1 MILVDDVSL
10 CAAEIGLL
18 IERAAVAIEDGR
30 VIAIL
35 RGEDERRAAC
45 ARADDVVAGN
55 GMILMP
61 GLINAHTHSYGN
73 VLRGTENSL
82 PLEPWALYTVAY
94 GRSLNDEAVGL

>member
-55 GMILMP
+55 GMIMIP
-61 GLINAHTHSYGN
+61 GPIHPHTQSYGN
-73 VLRGTENSL
+73 VLLGTAHNLSL
-82 PLEPWALYTVAY
+82 YPLALYNVSY
-94 GRSLNDEAVGL
+94 GLSLNYI